1 LEKTA
6 TKTHSADFIADFK
19 EITKMRLTVS
29 VVFSAIAGY
38 FLGADKIDFVVVLL
52 LAIGGYF
59 LVGASNAFNQIL
71 EKDLDA
77 KMDRTKNRPLP
88 AGRMSV
94 TTASLIG
101 AIFGISGIALL
112 YFINP
117 STALFGTISII
128 LYVLVYTPLK
138 TKTPL
143 SVFAGAFPGA
153 IPFMMGWVAAT
164 NNFGI
169 EAGTLFMIQF
179 FWQFPHFWSLGW
191 WLYDDYEK
199 GGFFML
205 PSGKRD
211 GITATQ
217 TVLYTFWTVIVSLV
231 PITGLT
237 GKLYLSNVAGILI
250 FLIGAGM
257 FYFAVQ
263 LYKKRTTKAAKQL
276 MFASVSYITLLQIIF
291 VLDKFIRSW
300 I

>member
-1 LEKTA
+1 
-6 TKTHSADFIADFK
+6 
-19 EITKMRLTVS
+19 
-29 VVFSAIAGY
+29 
-38 FLGADKIDFVVVLL
+38 
-52 LAIGGYF
+52 
-59 LVGASNAFNQIL
+59 
-71 EKDLDA
+71 
-77 KMDRTKNRPLP
+77 MDRTKNRPLP

-153 IPFMMGWVAAT
+153 IPFMMGWVAST

-169 EAGTLFMIQF
+169 EAGSLFMIQF

-231 PITGLT
+231 LIIGITVN
-237 GKLYLSNVAGILI
+237 LYFSNVVSVLIILYEYSMIYYSIQI
-250 FLIGAGM
+250 FLTH
-257 FYFAVQ
+257 
-263 LYKKRTTKAAKQL
+263 L
-276 MFASVSYITLLQIIF
+276 IISSNF
-291 VLDKFIRSW
+291 NQNIYDIFLRST
-300 I
+300 

>member
-1 LEKTA
+1 
-6 TKTHSADFIADFK
+6 
-19 EITKMRLTVS
+19 MRLTVS

-128 LYVLVYTPLK
+128 LYVLVYIPIKLK
-138 TKTPL
+138 TRFVYVL
-143 SVFAGAFPGA
+143 L
-153 IPFMMGWVAAT
+153 
-164 NNFGI
+164 GI
-169 EAGTLFMIQF
+169 Q
-179 FWQFPHFWSLGW
+179 
-191 WLYDDYEK
+191 
-199 GGFFML
+199 
-205 PSGKRD
+205 
-211 GITATQ
+211 
-217 TVLYTFWTVIVSLV
+217 
-231 PITGLT
+231 
-237 GKLYLSNVAGILI
+237 
-250 FLIGAGM
+250 
-257 FYFAVQ
+257 
-263 LYKKRTTKAAKQL
+263 
-276 MFASVSYITLLQIIF
+276 YI
-291 VLDKFIRSW
+291 K
-300 I
+300 